1 MPQITVTFS
10 NPTYNLNA
18 NPALGKTATDIP
30 VETFAKQHAFDSIS
44 SATLY
49 IRTDV
54 LSIYSLETADLTNAC
69 QLNSTVTVMEGAVYH
84 FRGYVF
90 SKPLFKTYEDGNYL
104 VVECMGWDGILGQ
117 TLCVDA
123 AGNDIWTMESSKYAL
138 TNMPLQ
144 ATAAYGTFQGSTLW
158 PDPDDAT
165 GLKCYVTGANDVL
178 YTDGAGAALSAVAT
192 TIILTSTT
200 KGFIPRGWVKIDSEW
215 IYFDGYDNS
224 NADTKYRLYNCVRGQ
239 LGTAAAPHAEGVT
252 VYEKLGKQIAPAAL
266 DLQNDPLGGV
276 AWKTV
281 RRGAEFDVHDTLGCF
296 VLRDPAAG
304 TYRATYS
311 VYDEDSLLD
320 VTSVPISL
328 SDVVTKI
335 MTGTAANFGPGFA
348 TGDLD
353 FDAMAVGWLKINRYD
368 YDPQQKQQYAFD
380 AIQEL
385 LAAVG
390 LEQEVKFWYK
400 HSTGKFR
407 LTWIANATSS
417 FTLPNTSRV
426 EHEFTLA
433 DVYSAIR
440 VEFSDD
446 QNLNRA
452 VKTYSW
458 HQAAAA
464 SGNSPDH
471 YTSIS
476 EHGSGYEFF
485 AEFKAFHDT
494 AGDGGMEFTCDG
506 KTDTKLGMCFTH
518 DPTGQCIFGDYY
530 FGTGTT
536 PPAIVLDKINLKVNN
551 YRAIDGGTWQS
562 YCNSTKTWVLRVYG
576 CDDYNTTS
584 AATRNASTW
593 VDLGFSME
601 GTPAAEGSW
610 VAGEALA
617 FAKRRVNA
625 IRIAWDF
632 MAGPKEND
640 SYYGV
645 IHNIEILGNL
655 IKYARCQLSNDD
667 VDNVGKPEKLI
678 AVSSYEKMR
687 GGVKAS
693 TGVPGC
699 QRVKSVKL
707 GAASG
712 PAAQSMARILLLTY
726 LRMSEMRRYSY
737 QGVLPGTPELGITIS
752 CDEDNDGAVDY
763 VGVLREYSFAIG
775 PAGISEATGVILSTV
790 QAVID

>member
-18 NPALGKTATDIP
+18 DPALGKTATDIP
-30 VETFAKQHAFDSIS
+30 VETFTKQHAFDSIS
-44 SATLY
+44 TATLY

-54 LSIYSLETADLTNAC
+54 LSIYSIETADLTNAC
-69 QLNSTVTVMEGAVYH
+69 QLNSTVTVVEGAAYH
-84 FRGYVF
+84 FRGYVH
-90 SKPLFKTYEDGNYL
+90 SKPLYKTFEEGNYL

-117 TLCVDA
+117 ALCVDA
-123 AGNDIWTMESSKYAL
+123 SGNDIWTLESSKYAL

-165 GLKCYVTGANDVL
+165 GLECYVAGANDVL
-178 YTDGAGAALSAVAT
+178 YTDGVGTVLSAVAT

-200 KGFIPRGWVKIDSEW
+200 KGFVPRGWIKIDSEW

-239 LGTAAAPHAEGVT
+239 LGTSAATHTAPVT
-252 VYEKLGKQIAPAAL
+252 VQEKLGKQIAPAAL
-266 DLQNDPLGGV
+266 DLQNDPLGGT

-281 RRGAEFDVHDTLGCF
+281 RRGAEFDVHDALGCF

-304 TYRATYS
+304 TYRATCS
-311 VYDEDSLLD
+311 VYDEDSSLD
-320 VTSVPISL
+320 AASVPISL
-328 SDVVTKI
+328 NDVVTKI
-335 MTGTAANFGPGFA
+335 MTGTAANFGPGFVA
-348 TGDLD
+348 GDLD
-353 FDAMAVGWLKINRYD
+353 LSSTTAALKVNRYD
-368 YDPQQKQQYAFD
+368 YDPQKKQQYAFD

-390 LEQEVKFWYK
+390 LENEIKFWYK

-407 LTWIANATSS
+407 LTVLANDTSS

-452 VKTYSW
+452 CKTYSW
-458 HQAAAA
+458 HQAATDSGTSPTAYWGVEKGGASWGWDSHTTVTAA
-464 SGNSPDH
+464 GND
-471 YTSIS
+471 
-476 EHGSGYEFF
+476 
-485 AEFKAFHDT
+485 D
-494 AGDGGMEFTCDG
+494 MQWTCDG
-506 KTDTKLGMCFTH
+506 KNDSKVGAIWTNENPGASINFADF
-518 DPTGQCIFGDYY
+518 F

-536 PPAIVLDKINLKVNN
+536 PPSIDLDKIKLAVGN
-551 YRAIDGGTWQS
+551 YRAIEGW
-562 YCNSTKTWVLRVYG
+562 NRSTDNTTFTWVVRVYG
-576 CDDYNTTS
+576 CDNYDTTS

-610 VAGEALA
+610 VEGEALA

-625 IRIAWDF
+625 IRLVWDY
-632 MAGPKEND
+632 MPGPKTSGE
-640 SYYGV
+640 YYYAV
-645 IHNIEILGNL
+645 LHDIEILGNL
-655 IKYARCQLSNDD
+655 IKYARCQLASTGAGDAA
-667 VDNVGKPEKLI
+667 KLV
-678 AVSSYEKMR
+678 APASYEKLR

-693 TGVPGC
+693 TGVAGC

-737 QGVLPGTPELGITIS
+737 QGVLPGTPELGITIA
-752 CDEDNDGAVDY
+752 CDEDNDTVVDY
-763 VGVLREYSFAIG
+763 TGVLREYSFAIG
-775 PAGISEATGVILSTV
+775 PVGISEATGTILSTV